1 METMKDPNVDK
12 LIKEVISLTNQIN
25 SILLKLRDEDVTV
38 RFKTAG
44 YPIKPGEKLI
54 EVSEAQ
60 QRVNYFEVPETKTAL
75 FK

>member
-12 LIKEVISLTNQIN
+12 LIKEVVSLTDQIN
-25 SILLKLRDEDVTV
+25 NILLRLCNENVTV

-44 YPIKPGEKLI
+44 YPVKRGEKLI

-60 QRVNYFEVPETKTAL
+60 QRVNYFEIPTNKTAL